1 MDKRPS
7 QVSFYLAISC
17 LILSICVFVVVVWVV
32 YQKWNPPQ
40 NGKPQTV
47 QNDPPSKLEDFTG
60 EPNRYALKDLNV
72 ELGEYLNADLDEGRV
87 KIAPLMGWQLPS
99 RSKDYLV
106 YLNQSRA
113 VALPRITVTVE
124 EASLDD
130 LETVD
135 EDNLD
140 QLSRFVLDGMPEGD
154 RKRMIEP
161 IKPLVLGDTPC
172 IRYVIRSKP
181 TRFKPSGPARVYE
194 RQVLKTLRE
203 GRIYTVTLD
212 VFESTIKE
220 YRDAGYAVMAGLQFI
235 EPEEEAGPEEEAKPE
250 EEKK

>member
-17 LILSICVFVVVVWVV
+17 LTLSICVFVVVVGVL
-32 YQKWNPPQ
+32 YQKWNPPENGGPPTAQ
-40 NGKPQTV
+40 NSPT
-47 QNDPPSKLEDFTG
+47 KLEDFAG
-60 EPNRYALKDLNV
+60 EPDRYALEDLNV
-72 ELGEYLNADLDEGRV
+72 ELGEYLNAELDEGRV

-106 YLNQSRA
+106 CLKQSQA

-130 LETVD
+130 LQTVD

-154 RKRMIEP
+154 RKRIIEP

-181 TRFKPSGPARVYE
+181 TRFKKSAPARTYE
-194 RQVLKTLRE
+194 RQVLKTLQK
-203 GRIYTVTLD
+203 GRLYTVTLD
-212 VFESTIKE
+212 VFESTIKD

-235 EPEEEAGPEEEAKPE
+235 EPEEEKEPEEEETK
-250 EEKK
+250 